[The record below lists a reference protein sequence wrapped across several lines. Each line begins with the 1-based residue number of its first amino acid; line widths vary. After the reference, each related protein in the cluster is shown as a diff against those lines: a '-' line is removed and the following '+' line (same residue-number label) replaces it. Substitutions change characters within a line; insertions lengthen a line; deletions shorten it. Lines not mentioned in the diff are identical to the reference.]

1 MLMIF
6 SENRMNPS
14 DDISSQ
20 QSEKYYSAKSQF
32 SEQSMSVA
40 DAKDN
45 EIIDALETEE
55 KTDREVRKTVI
66 ENGGQSDMVQV
77 NQQDGEETDPKE
89 KVIKMFSDKTEANM
103 LSYILNTKP

>member
-1 MLMIF
+1 
-6 SENRMNPS
+6 MNPS

-20 QSEKYYSAKSQF
+20 QSEKYYSARSQF
-32 SEQSMSVA
+32 SVA
-40 DAKDN
+40 DSKDN